1 MSTVEM
7 LPSFGE
13 EALDTE
19 TGRSVWWDG
28 HGWSYTKP
36 VAGPQLNGL
45 PEGQPALRPL
55 VPQDRPAHL
64 PLSFAQ
70 SRLWLIDQLEGTNTA
85 YNMPESV
92 RLRGELDL
100 EALRRTIQA
109 LVERH
114 ESLRTR
120 FAVIDSQPAQVIEPE
135 LRIDLPIHDLSHLD
149 ESSRKEQVAAAQRQE
164 WVRQFDLAR
173 GPLLRMKLLKLGD
186 RDHILLRTFHHIIF
200 DGWSLGV
207 FNREFMALYE
217 AFHEGGQNP
226 LQPLPIQYADFTLW
240 QRKWLDEA
248 MQSRLLDY
256 WKKQL
261 SGIPEQLELPHD
273 RPRKPRQTFAA
284 GLCKVSLSGEQL
296 SALQRTCQANH
307 VTTYMALLSALAVLL
322 QRYSNQHDIVIGSP
336 IANRQE
342 TQLEQLIGFFV
353 NSLVMRIQVNPQAAF
368 CELLAEVRKTTLDA
382 YAHQDLPFERLV
394 EELAPQR
401 NLNTTPIFQI
411 IFAVQNAPMG
421 SPKLKDLVV
430 ESERI
435 RGEELRTR
443 FDLELHV
450 WERENGMDFLWV
462 YNRDMFDPWRI
473 EQMAH
478 HFERLLDAMVALPER
493 SIFGLEMLSEA
504 EKRQLVVEWNRTEL
518 PYSPRCVHELFEQH
532 AARTPDEPAIIFGND
547 SLSYLE
553 LNQRANQ
560 LARYLMKVGV
570 RPEMLVGICL
580 ERSLEMIVALLGILK
595 AGGVYV
601 PIAADLPPV
610 RRNRMIADDDVR
622 HVVTSTEYRALFDG
636 IAERVLTVD
645 GDATRFAEESLQ
657 NPAIVQFQDSPAYV
671 NYTSGST
678 GQPKGVLVPHA
689 SVMRLVCRPNFM
701 RLDNSTRLLQMA
713 PLSFDAATLEI
724 WGALLNG
731 GSLVIMP
738 AGRASIRE
746 IGDVLNRFRVN
757 TLWLTA
763 GLFHQVVDHALDSLG
778 SVRQL
783 LAGGDVLSVDHVN
796 RLLRALPRCQVI
808 NGYGP
813 TENTTFT
820 CCYPVLKAA
829 DVDHGVPIG
838 SPINN
843 TRVYVLNENLKPA
856 PVGVTGELYAAGV
869 GLARGYVNRPDLT
882 AERFIPN
889 PFGIAPGERMYRTG
903 DLVRWRSDGIV
914 EFVGRNDHQ
923 VKVRGYRIE
932 LGEIE
937 AALRSHE
944 AVQDALVMV
953 REQKDGKQLLGYVV
967 ARQDEAEQEE
977 AQGSQ
982 IVHWRQLYESTY
994 RQGQAAADDFNITGW
1009 NSSYTGEP
1017 IPAEEMRIWVEET
1030 VARIRA
1036 LQPRRVLEIG
1046 CGTGLLLTRLA
1057 ADCESYLG
1065 LDFSAEVLAQLGK
1078 YLAAREDLRHVVLRQ
1093 GLAHELSFLADDSFD
1108 LVILNSVVQYF
1119 PNMDYLLD
1127 VLAQAVRVTQRG
1139 GKIFVGDVRSLPLL
1153 EAYHTSV
1160 QLHKAGPDTLMAELR
1175 QRILQ
1180 ARYSEE
1186 ELVVDPAL
1194 FTQLALRWEKLGR
1207 ANPTLKAGA
1216 YDNELSRFR
1225 YDVVLRLGEKEHQEE
1240 PQQWLCWDQA
1250 GNWRQELARL
1260 LSQEPEISVGLRGVY
1275 DRRVAKAVAAAQ
1287 LLRTADA
1294 GISNAEQLQAAI
1306 DGENGEDV
1314 DLVMHVAQGL
1324 GVEHSWQGFSAAG
1337 IYDVVFRPQ
1346 WKKGGPA
1353 AENSSSHL
1361 REYGNTPARTAGIAK
1376 IGRALQDYLRER
1388 LPEFMVPSAIMVL
1401 PEWPLTGNGKVDRKA
1416 LPVPGWRQENY
1427 RAPRTPQEEI
1437 LCEIFAD
1444 VLGLERVGIDDNFF
1458 ELGGHSLLATRVIS
1472 RVHATLGSEVALRTL
1487 FEFPTVSQL
1496 APHLD
1501 QSTQSRP
1508 LLAPQS
1514 RPPQLPLS
1522 YPQQRLWFLDKLEG
1536 ASTEYNVPEALSLRG
1551 ELDLAALNR
1560 TIATMVER
1568 HEILRTHFA
1577 EIADNPVQIIEPM
1590 LEIALPVED
1599 LSHLDEASRRDC
1611 VATAMRRERE
1621 QPFDLSRGPL
1631 LRMKLLKLGAQEHM
1645 LLRTYHHI
1653 ICDAWS
1659 QGIFNREFMTLY
1671 EAFHEGRENPLG
1683 ALSFQYADFAI
1694 WQRKWLNEETL
1705 ADHLGYW
1712 KKQLSGIPEQL
1723 ALPLDHP
1730 RLPTQ
1735 TFVGDIYRM
1744 HFPADRL
1751 LALKRLANSNHA
1763 TLYMT
1768 LLAAFAILL
1777 QRYSGQSDVVVGSP
1791 IANRRD
1797 SRLEQLMG
1805 LFVNSLVMRMRI
1817 QPAQS
1822 FRAFLRE
1829 VRLSALEAYAH
1840 QDVPFER
1847 LVEELSPQRSLNM
1860 SPIFQVLF
1868 ALQNAPT
1875 VPQRLKG
1882 LTIESVGRETHP
1894 VRVDLEVHALE
1905 RDGQFAFYWLYKRD
1919 LFDRWRMEQ
1928 MARHYVRLLEAVL
1941 ANPDQAVNQFDLLSN
1956 EEKRQVLLEWNRTET
1971 FCGQRQMISELFE
1984 EQVRRTPDAT
1994 AVTFKARPLSYAE
2007 LDRRAN
2013 QLARYLRKMGVGPE
2027 VRVGACIE
2035 RGPEV
2040 IVGLLGIL
2048 KAGGTYVPLDPDF
2061 PAERLAYMIEDT
2073 EPLVVLTQTKFRP
2086 SLPKQIAMVDLEAEP
2101 ERIGAESGE
2110 VPQPLAGPQNA
2121 AYIIYTSGST
2131 GRPKGV
2137 VIEHRNV
2144 HNMVMA
2150 QHAAFAVQETDCVL
2164 QFFSFSFD
2172 VSIFATLM
2180 ALCSGAKLVLGTRD
2194 ELLPGPE
2201 LLNLLETEEVTIG
2214 VLPPVVL
2221 DHLPETRLPRLREV
2235 IVGGEPWNEE
2245 LLKTWGQGRRFFNS
2259 YGPTEATV
2267 QATVGECRIGE
2278 GRPSIGRPIDNVR
2291 IYLLDEEGMPVPV
2304 GVAGELYIGGA
2315 GLGRGYLD
2323 SALTAEKYLPDPF
2336 SAEPGTRIY
2345 RSGDWARWLPDGRID
2360 LLGRKDE
2367 QVKIRGYRVELGE
2380 VETVL
2385 AQHPSVL
2392 QCAVLARQSERREK
2406 RLVAYVVLIG
2416 HAVQA
2421 GKLRAYL
2428 QDKLPEYM
2436 VPAQFVMLEKLPLNS
2451 SGKVDRQA
2459 LPEVEFGTV
2468 ITGRSPRTPEE
2479 EMLCQIFA
2487 EVLGVSHVSIDD
2499 NFFDLGGHSLMATRL
2514 ASRVRSVLG
2523 VDLHLRSI
2531 FESPTAAALA
2541 PHLRQAEK
2549 SRTPLVAQPRPQRLP
2564 MSYPQQRL
2572 WFLDQLE
2579 GKSTEYHIPEALRL
2593 RGKLGYEALKSAVG
2607 AIVQRHEVLRTCF
2620 SQAGDGE
2627 PVQIIKPRAELDL
2640 PVEDLTALAQ
2650 ELQQQRVAAAM
2661 HDERV
2666 QPFDLSRGP
2675 LFRMK
2680 LLKLG
2685 EHEHI
2690 LLRTFHHIVTDGW
2703 SQGILNRELGALYTA
2718 FNEGRPDPLEP
2729 LPIQYADFALWQRHW
2744 MDETLTDQLSY
2755 WKKQLAGIPEELA
2768 LPKDRSR
2775 PPRQTFAADVCHHS
2789 LTAEQAA
2796 ALKRLCQSSQA
2807 TLYMTLL
2814 SAFAALL
2821 QRYSGQDDIVVGSP
2835 IANRREEQLEKLIG
2849 FFVNSLVL
2857 RVHVDAMETFGELL
2871 GRVRGTAL
2879 DAYRHQDV
2887 PFERLVEELSP
2898 QRSLNKM
2905 PICQVMFLWQN
2916 APMEKPDFNE
2926 LDAQYLPVKGLQTQF
2941 DLELQAM
2948 EQGGTIHFNWIYNC
2962 GLFDRWRIEK
2972 MASHFT
2978 RFLNAAVASP
2988 QMPLCL
2994 FPILDEQERQQLLLE
3009 WNSTDQPYEAEATA
3023 HKLFERQAARTPQAM
3038 ALLSGDQWITYG
3050 ELNERANQL
3059 AHYLAGLG
3067 VGPEV
3072 KVGICLERGL
3082 QMFMGL
3088 LGILKAGAA
3097 YVPLDP
3103 KYPAER
3109 LSYVLEDSQA
3119 LLLLTG
3125 RPGVSALRAFAGTVI
3140 NLEEQW
3146 QEIAAQSSSN
3156 PEAAAASLPIHM
3168 QKRRANGAPENLAY
3182 IIYTSG
3188 STGKP
3193 KGVAVEHRQLSNQLL
3208 WAGKALE
3215 LTSLDRVL
3223 QKASFSFD
3231 VSILEMLLPL
3241 ACGAGVV
3248 TAKPGGE
3255 QDLDYLVRLG
3265 IDNAVTY
3272 VDVVPSLLEGLLIHP
3287 LIGRWTSLRVMTCGG
3302 EALKPQLVKAFY
3314 QSLPAAMLWNAYGPT
3329 ETTVQSTYAI
3339 CGKEETS
3346 VTIGAPV
3353 ANTHVYVLDRW
3364 LNPLP
3369 IGVAGELYIGGAGL
3383 ARGYLKRPELTA
3395 ERFIADPFSA
3405 QSGSRMYRTGDLVR
3419 WRVDGNLEF
3428 LGRTDDQ
3435 VKVRGFRIELGE
3447 IESALHQCPE
3457 VEQAVVIAREDDSG
3471 EKRLAAYIVSR
3482 KQPPD
3487 LDKLRNDLKGSLPD
3501 HMMPS
3506 HFIFLD
3512 RLPLTTVG
3520 KVDRLAL
3527 PKPNAVSR
3535 NLFVAPRTELEQSLA
3550 NIWQAALAVPRVGLD
3565 DNFFDLGGHS
3575 LLIARVHFILREKFK
3590 REIAIVDFFT
3600 YPTVRALAQ
3609 RLEETEEKPI
3619 DISDSQERAARQKA
3633 NMLRRRQSA
3642 GARQHEKETV
3652 E

>member
-1 MSTVEM
+1 MSTVETQ
-7 LPSFGE
+7 PIFGE
-13 EALDTE
+13 EALDTA
-19 TGRSVWWDG
+19 TGKSVWWDG
-28 HGWSYTKP
+28 VGWSYTKP
-36 VAGPQLNGL
+36 VAGPHPNGL
-45 PEGQPALRPL
+45 PEANSQPSLPPL
-55 VPQDRPAHL
+55 VPQDRPANL

-70 SRLWLIDQLEGTNTA
+70 SRLWLIDQLEGSNTA

-92 RLRGELDL
+92 SLRGELDL
-100 EALRRTIQA
+100 EALQRTIHA

-120 FAVIDSQPAQVIEPE
+120 FAVIDGEPTQVIEPE
-135 LRIDLPIHDLSHLD
+135 LRIELPIEDLRCLD
-149 ESSRKEQVAAAQRQE
+149 ESSQKEQVAAAQRQE
-164 WVRQFDLAR
+164 WVRPFDLAR
-173 GPLLRMKLLKLGD
+173 GPLMRMKLLKLGD

-200 DGWSLGV
+200 DGWSLSV
-207 FNREFMALYE
+207 FNREFVALYE
-217 AFHEGGQNP
+217 AFHEGRQNP
-226 LQPLPIQYADFTLW
+226 LRPLPIQYADFSIW
-240 QRKWLDEA
+240 QRKWLDEE
-248 MQSRLLDY
+248 MQGRLLDY

-284 GLCKVSLSGEQL
+284 GLYKLSLSDKQL
-296 SALQRTCQANH
+296 LQVQRTSQANH
-307 VTTYMALLSALAVLL
+307 VTTYMALLSVLAVLL
-322 QRYSNQHDIVIGSP
+322 QRHSNQPDIVIGSP

-342 TQLEQLIGFFV
+342 IQLEQLIGFFV
-353 NSLVMRIQVNPQAAF
+353 NSLVMRIQVDPEAAF
-368 CELLAEVRKTTLDA
+368 CDLLAEVRRTTLDA

-401 NLNTTPIFQI
+401 SVNTTPIFQI

-421 SPKLKDLVV
+421 SVQLKDLVV

-450 WERENGMDFLWV
+450 WERETGMDFLWV
-462 YNRDMFDPWRI
+462 YNRDMFDPWRV

-478 HFERLLDAMVALPER
+478 HFERLLDAMVAEPER
-493 SIFGLEMLSEA
+493 PIFDLEMLSEA
-504 EKRQLVVEWNRTEL
+504 EKRQLLVEWNRTDL
-518 PYSPRCVHELFEQH
+518 TYSPCCVHELFEQH
-532 AARTPDEPAIIFGND
+532 AARTPDKTAIIFGDD
-547 SLSYLE
+547 SLSYLK

-622 HVVTSTEYRALFDG
+622 HIVTATAHRALFDG
-636 IAERVLTVD
+636 IAEHVLTVD
-645 GDATRFAEESLQ
+645 GDAARIAEESLQ
-657 NPAIVQFQDSPAYV
+657 NPATVQFPESPAYV

-689 SVMRLVCRPNFM
+689 SVMRLVCQPNFM
-701 RLDNSTRLLQMA
+701 RLDNSTCLLQMA

-738 AGRASIRE
+738 AGRASIQE
-746 IGDVLNRFRVN
+746 IGSVLSRFQVN

-763 GLFHQVVDHALDSLG
+763 GLFHQVVDHALESLG
-778 SVRQL
+778 SVQQL

-796 RLLRALPRCQVI
+796 RLRRALPGGQLI

-820 CCYPVLKAA
+820 CCYPVPHAA
-829 DVDHGVPIG
+829 DINHGVPIG

-843 TRVYVLNENLKPA
+843 TRVYVLDENLNPA
-856 PVGVTGELYAAGV
+856 PVGVTGELYAAGA

-882 AERFIPN
+882 AERFVPN
-889 PFGIAPGERMYRTG
+889 PSGIARGERMYRTG
-903 DLVRWRSDGIV
+903 DLVRWRRDGII

-937 AALRSHE
+937 AVLRSHDD
-944 AVQDALVMV
+944 VQDALVMV
-953 REQKDGKQLLGYVV
+953 REQEDGKQLLGYVV
-967 ARQDEAEQEE
+967 ARRDKTEQEE

-982 IVHWRQLYESTY
+982 ITHWRQLYESTY
-994 RQGQAAADDFNITGW
+994 RQGRAVADDFNITGW
-1009 NSSYTGEP
+1009 NSSYTGAA

-1030 VARIRA
+1030 VARIRE
-1036 LQPRRVLEIG
+1036 LRPRRVLEIG

-1065 LDFSAEVLAQLGK
+1065 LDFSAEVLAQLERC
-1078 YLAAREDLRHVVLRQ
+1078 LAAREDLRHVVLRQ
-1093 GLAHELSFLADDSFD
+1093 GLAHELSFLADDSVD

-1127 VLAQAVRVTQRG
+1127 VLAQAVRVTQRE

-1160 QLHKAGPDTLMAELR
+1160 QLHKAALDTLTTELR

-1180 ARYSEE
+1180 SRYSEE

-1194 FTQLALRWEKLGR
+1194 FTQLALRWEKVGR
-1207 ANPTLKAGA
+1207 ADPMLKAGA

-1225 YDVVLRLGEKEHQEE
+1225 YDVVLRLGEKECKQEPE
-1240 PQQWLCWDQA
+1240 QWLCWDQS
-1250 GNWRQELARL
+1250 GGWRQELKL
-1260 LSQEPEISVGLRGVY
+1260 VLSQKPDIPVGLRGVC
-1275 DRRVAKAVAAAQ
+1275 DRRVAKAVAAVR
-1287 LLRTADA
+1287 LLQTADA

-1306 DGENGEDV
+1306 EGENGEDV
-1314 DLVMHVAQGL
+1314 NLVMQVAQGL
-1324 GVEHSWQGFSAAG
+1324 GVEHSWEGFSAAG
-1337 IYDVVFRPQ
+1337 IYDVVFRPK
-1346 WKKGGPA
+1346 WKSAGSA
-1353 AENSSSHL
+1353 AAISSSHL
-1361 REYGNTPARTAGIAK
+1361 HEYGNTPARTAGIAK
-1376 IGRALQDYLRER
+1376 VGRALQDYLRER
-1388 LPEFMVPSAIMVL
+1388 LPEYMVPSAIMVL
-1401 PEWPLTGNGKVDRKA
+1401 PEWPLTGNGKIDRKA

-1487 FEFPTVSQL
+1487 FEFPTVCQL

-1508 LLAPQS
+1508 LLGPQS
-1514 RPPQLPLS
+1514 RPPQLALS

-1536 ASTEYNVPEALSLRG
+1536 ASAEYNVPEALSLRG
-1551 ELDLAALNR
+1551 ALDLAALKR

-1568 HEILRTHFA
+1568 HEILRTRFA
-1577 EIADNPVQIIEPM
+1577 EIADQPVQIIEPG
-1590 LEIALPVED
+1590 LEIALPIED

-1611 VATAMRRERE
+1611 VAAAMHQERE
-1621 QPFDLSRGPL
+1621 QPFDLPHGPL
-1631 LRMKLLKLGAQEHM
+1631 LRMKLLKLDAQEHM

-1671 EAFHEGRENPLG
+1671 EAFHEGRENPLA

-1694 WQRKWLNEETL
+1694 WQRRWLNEETL

-1712 KKQLSGIPEQL
+1712 KKQLAALPEQL

-1730 RLPTQ
+1730 RPPAQ

-1744 HFPADRL
+1744 HLPADRL
-1751 LALKRLANSNHA
+1751 LALKRLANAHHA

-1777 QRYSGQSDVVVGSP
+1777 QRYSGQSDIVVGSP

-1797 SRLEQLMG
+1797 SQLEQLMG

-1817 QPAQS
+1817 QPAQT
-1822 FRAFLRE
+1822 FRGFLRE

-1868 ALQNAPT
+1868 ALQNAPM
-1875 VPQRLKG
+1875 VPQRLKD
-1882 LTIESVGRETHP
+1882 LTIESVGRDTHP

-1941 ANPDQAVNQFDLLSN
+1941 ANPDQALNQFDLLSN
-1956 EEKRQVLLEWNRTET
+1956 EEKRQVLHEWNRTEALSS
-1971 FCGQRQMISELFE
+1971 RQQTIAELFE
-1984 EQVRRTPDAT
+1984 EQVRRAPAAT
-1994 AVTFKARPLSYAE
+1994 AVTFKTKPLSYAE
-2007 LDRRAN
+2007 LDRSAN

-2027 VRVGACIE
+2027 VRVATCIE

-2073 EPLVVLTQTKFRP
+2073 APPVVLTQTKLLS
-2086 SLPKQIAMVDLEAEP
+2086 SLPKQIAIVDLEAERDKI
-2101 ERIGAESGE
+2101 EAESGE
-2110 VPQPLAGPQNA
+2110 APQPLTGPQNA
-2121 AYIIYTSGST
+2121 AYVIYTSGST

-2150 QHAAFAVQETDCVL
+2150 QRAAFAVHETDCVL

-2180 ALCSGAKLVLGTRD
+2180 ALCSGARLVLGTRD
-2194 ELLPGPE
+2194 ELLPGPG

-2214 VLPPVVL
+2214 VLPPIVL
-2221 DHLPETRLPRLREV
+2221 DHLPDARLPKLREV
-2235 IVGGEPWNEE
+2235 IVGGEPWSEE

-2259 YGPTEATV
+2259 YGPTETTV
-2267 QATVGECRIGE
+2267 QATVGECRIGD
-2278 GRPSIGRPIDNVR
+2278 GRPSIGRPIANVR

-2315 GLGRGYLD
+2315 GVGRGYLD
-2323 SALTAEKYLPDPF
+2323 SALTAGKYLPDPF
-2336 SAEPGTRIY
+2336 SAEPGARIY
-2345 RSGDWARWLPDGRID
+2345 RTGDWARWLPDGRID

-2380 VETVL
+2380 IEAVL

-2392 QCAVLARQSERREK
+2392 QCAVLARQAERREK
-2406 RLVAYVVLIG
+2406 RLIAYVVLTG
-2416 HAVQA
+2416 QA
-2421 GKLRAYL
+2421 AAGELRTYL

-2436 VPAQFVMLEKLPLNS
+2436 VPAQFVTLEKLPLNS

-2459 LPEVEFGTV
+2459 LPDVEFGTV
-2468 ITGRSPRTPEE
+2468 TAGRSPRTPEE
-2479 EMLCQIFA
+2479 EILCQIFA
-2487 EVLGVSHVSIDD
+2487 EVLGLSQVSIDD
-2499 NFFDLGGHSLMATRL
+2499 SFFDLGGHSLMATRL
-2514 ASRVRSVLG
+2514 ASRVRSVMG
-2523 VDLHLRSI
+2523 VELPLRSI
-2531 FESPTAAALA
+2531 FESPTTAALA
-2541 PHLRQAEK
+2541 PHLRQAER
-2549 SRTPLVAQPRPQRLP
+2549 SRTLLLAQQRPQRLP

-2572 WFLDQLE
+2572 WFLDRLE

-2593 RGKLGYEALKSAVG
+2593 RGKLDYESLKSAVG

-2620 SQAGDGE
+2620 SQADDGE
-2627 PVQIIKPRAELDL
+2627 PVQIIKPRVELDL
-2640 PVEDLTALAQ
+2640 PVEDLTALS
-2650 ELQQQRVAAAM
+2650 EESQQQRIAAAM
-2661 HDERV
+2661 HDEREL
-2666 QPFDLSRGP
+2666 PFDLSHGP

-2685 EHEHI
+2685 EDEYV
-2690 LLRTFHHIVTDGW
+2690 LLRTFHHIITDGW
-2703 SQGILNRELGALYTA
+2703 SQGILNRELAAIYRA

-2729 LPIQYADFALWQRHW
+2729 LPIQYADFALWQRQR
-2744 MDETLTDQLSY
+2744 MDETLADQLSY
-2755 WKKQLAGIPEELA
+2755 WKEQLAGIPEELA
-2768 LPKDRSR
+2768 LPKDRPRS
-2775 PPRQTFAADVCHHS
+2775 PRQTFAAEVCHHS
-2789 LTAEQAA
+2789 LATEQAA
-2796 ALKRLCQSSQA
+2796 ALKRLCQSSQS
-2807 TLYMTLL
+2807 TLYMALL
-2814 SAFAALL
+2814 SAFTALL
-2821 QRYSGQDDIVVGSP
+2821 QRYSSQDDIVVGSP

-2857 RVHVDAMETFGELL
+2857 RVRVDATETFGELL
-2871 GRVRGTAL
+2871 SRVRGTAL
-2879 DAYRHQDV
+2879 DAYKHQDV

-2916 APMEKPDFNE
+2916 APMEKPGFKE
-2926 LDAQYLPVKGLQTQF
+2926 LDVEYVPGKGLQTHF

-2948 EQGGTIHFNWIYNC
+2948 EHGGTVHFNWIYNC

-2972 MASHFT
+2972 MARHFA
-2978 RFLNAAVASP
+2978 RFLDAAVAST
-2988 QMPLCL
+2988 QTPLHL
-2994 FPILDEQERQQLLLE
+2994 FPILDEQERQFLLE
-3009 WNSTDQPYEAEATA
+3009 WNSTDRPYEAEAMA
-3023 HKLFERQAARTPQAM
+3023 HELFEQQVARTPQAT
-3038 ALLSGDQWITYG
+3038 AVFSDNRWITYG

-3059 AHYLAGLG
+3059 AHYLASLG

-3082 QMFMGL
+3082 QMFVGL
-3088 LGILKAGAA
+3088 LGVLKAGAA

-3109 LSYVLEDSQA
+3109 LSYMLEDSQA
-3119 LLLLTG
+3119 LLLLAG
-3125 RPGVSALRAFAGTVI
+3125 RSRASELPAFAGAVI
-3140 NLEEQW
+3140 HLEEQW
-3146 QEIAAQSSSN
+3146 KEIAAQSSNN
-3156 PEAAAASLPIHM
+3156 PKPVAD
-3168 QKRRANGAPENLAY
+3168 PENLAY
-3182 IIYTSG
+3182 VIYTSG

-3193 KGVAVEHRQLSNQLL
+3193 KGVAVEHRQLANQLL
-3208 WAGKALE
+3208 WAGEALA
-3215 LTSLDRVL
+3215 LTSADRVL

-3231 VSILEMLLPL
+3231 VSILETLLPL

-3248 TAKPGGE
+3248 IAKPGGE

-3265 IDNAVTY
+3265 IDSTVTY

-3287 LIGRWTSLRVMTCGG
+3287 LVGKWTSLRVMTCGG
-3302 EALKPQLVKAFY
+3302 EALKPHLVQAFY
-3314 QSLPAAMLWNAYGPT
+3314 QSLPAAKLWNAYGPT
-3329 ETTVQSTYAI
+3329 ETTIQSTYTI
-3339 CGKEETS
+3339 CAKEDTLI
-3346 VTIGAPV
+3346 TIGSPV
-3353 ANTHVYVLDRW
+3353 ANTYVYVLDRW

-3369 IGVAGELYIGGAGL
+3369 VGVAGELCIGGAGL

-3395 ERFIADPFSA
+3395 ERFSADPFSS
-3405 QSGSRMYRTGDLVR
+3405 QPGSRMYRTGDLVR
-3419 WRVDGNLEF
+3419 WTVNGNLEF

-3457 VEQAVVIAREDDSG
+3457 VEQAVVVAREDDSG

-3482 KQPPD
+3482 ERTLD
-3487 LDKLRNDLKGSLPD
+3487 LDKLRSYLKAGLPD
-3501 HMMPS
+3501 YMMPS
-3506 HFIFLD
+3506 YFTFLD
-3512 RLPLTTVG
+3512 RLPLTPVG

-3527 PKPNAVSR
+3527 PKPEVVSR
-3535 NLFVAPRTELEQSLA
+3535 NLFVAPRTDLEQSLA
-3550 NIWQAALAVPRVGLD
+3550 RVWQEALAVPRVGLD

-3575 LLIARVHFILREKFK
+3575 LLIARIHFILREKLK

-3600 YPTVRALAQ
+3600 YPTVRSLAQ

-3619 DISDSQERAARQKA
+3619 DISDSQERAARQRA
-3633 NMLRRRQSA
+3633 NMRRRRQSS
-3642 GARQHEKETV
+3642 GERKHEKEIV